1 MKSEKVDPRINK
13 IAKLVFEEHGLEIQ
27 NSDRMDFT
35 EVSKWMLR
43 YMLEEAYELGR
54 LDTN

>member
-1 MKSEKVDPRINK
+1 MKSEKVDPRLDK
-13 IAKLVFEEHGLEIQ
+13 IAKLVFEEHGLECK
-27 NSDRMDFT
+27 NSDRLDFT

-43 YMLEEAYELGR
+43 HMLEEAYELGR